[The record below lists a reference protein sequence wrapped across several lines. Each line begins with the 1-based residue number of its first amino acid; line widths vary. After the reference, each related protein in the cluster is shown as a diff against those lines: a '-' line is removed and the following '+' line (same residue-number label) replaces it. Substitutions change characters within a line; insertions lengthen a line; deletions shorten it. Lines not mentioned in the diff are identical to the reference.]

1 MGKIRVLLAEDH
13 VVVREGT
20 RRLLEREDDL
30 EVVGEAGDGA
40 EAIALALELKP
51 DVVVMDIS
59 MPKVTGIEA
68 TKEIKAA
75 LPATAVLI
83 LTAYDY
89 DEFIFSMLDAGAGGY
104 LLKSVSGDELVQAIR
119 GLHSGESVLHPAV
132 LRKMLAYSKSKA
144 TGGEEHPAESL
155 TQREME
161 VLRVAARGRANKDI
175 ARELTMSVRTV
186 QAHLSNIFNK
196 LGVGSRTEAV
206 VYCLKKGWLR
216 PEELP

>member
-1 MGKIRVLLAEDH
+1 MGKIKVLLAEDH

-20 RRLLEREDDL
+20 RQLLEREDDL
-30 EVVGEAGDGA
+30 EVVGEAGDGE
-40 EAIALALELKP
+40 EAIRLAQELKP
-51 DVVVMDIS
+51 DVVVMDIA
-59 MPKVTGIEA
+59 MPKINGIEA

-75 LPATAVLI
+75 LPSTAVLI

-89 DEFIFSMLDAGAGGY
+89 DEFIFSMLDAGAAGY

-119 GLHSGESVLHPAV
+119 GLHGGESVLHPVV
-132 LRKMLAYSKSKA
+132 LRKMLAYSKPRAVGS
-144 TGGEEHPAESL
+144 EERPSEAL

-161 VLRVAARGRANKDI
+161 VLRMAAQGRANKDI
-175 ARELTMSVRTV
+175 AKELAVSVRTV

-206 VYCLKKGWLR
+206 VYSLKRGWLR
-216 PEELP
+216 PDELP